1 MNRNVHVLLTLL
13 CLGMYCAMWLHA
25 LVFVYVSLQHIRHI
39 KAWMARYTQYPIQ
52 LSEDART
59 WENTDITYH
68 QLQLMYIVIKI
79 LYHQLECFDTETD
92 KDRNRYRIDI
102 DEEDANTDAHRYYI
116 TKYTLRCRHW
126 ILIHTTIKMTL
137 LGNFA
142 SYRCDCCNSH
152 HSHMLPNN
160 AIIRGV

>member
-1 MNRNVHVLLTLL
+1 
-13 CLGMYCAMWLHA
+13 
-25 LVFVYVSLQHIRHI
+25 
-39 KAWMARYTQYPIQ
+39 MARYTQYPIQ

-102 DEEDANTDAHRYYI
+102 DEEDANTDAHGYYI

-126 ILIHTTIKMTL
+126 ILIHKYINT
-137 LGNFA
+137 
-142 SYRCDCCNSH
+142 
-152 HSHMLPNN
+152 
-160 AIIRGV
+160 